1 MKITSSIEYA
11 TRLMV
16 QLARV
21 HGEQPLSADK
31 LSRSE
36 NVPADYVNQLLLR
49 LKRAGLVESRRGSMG
64 GYVLAREPERVK
76 LGDVLRA
83 VEGRIFDNVCEKYA
97 SDADDCRHQGSCGIS
112 PVWQTL
118 GRMIENYFDGIT
130 LQDLCE
136 EQPAACGRV
145 AALFEKAEGGA
156 QPRRT
161 S

>member
-1 MKITSSIEYA
+1 MRITSSIEYA

-16 QLARV
+16 QLARQ
-21 HGEQPLSADK
+21 HGDQPLSAEK

-49 LKRAGLVESRRGSMG
+49 LKRAGLVESRRGSGG
-64 GYVLAREPERVK
+64 GYALARVPAEIK

-83 VEGRIFDNVCEKYA
+83 VEGPIFESVCEKYA
-97 SDADDCRHQGSCGIS
+97 DEADDCRHQANCGIS

-118 GRMIENYFDGIT
+118 GKMIENYFDG
-130 LQDLCE
+130 LSLADLCAGE
-136 EQPAACGRV
+136 PAACGRV
-145 AALFEKAEGGA
+145 AAMLEKAQG
-156 QPRRT
+156 QSRRA